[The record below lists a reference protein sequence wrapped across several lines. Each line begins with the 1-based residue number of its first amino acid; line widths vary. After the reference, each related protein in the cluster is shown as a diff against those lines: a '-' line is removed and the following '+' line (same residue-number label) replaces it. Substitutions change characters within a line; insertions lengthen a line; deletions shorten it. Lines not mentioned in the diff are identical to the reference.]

1 MSATANINGEEL
13 NIIDITEVQ
22 NKLLEPARILLDKIF
37 NGSIR
42 ISDSKHP
49 NNPTS
54 SYEVITASQLLIELN
69 NIFNNKELLSIKD
82 NSLLCKSINNLQ
94 DITNSVLS
102 RKVVLSSE
110 YENNGNDVKTV
121 YIGSF
126 LGNIRGIIYKAIQQN
141 IPGDYFDK
149 NKLLLSDDFDGIFD
163 INV

>member
-1 MSATANINGEEL
+1 M
-13 NIIDITEVQ
+13 
-22 NKLLEPARILLDKIF
+22 
-37 NGSIR
+37 
-42 ISDSKHP
+42 
-49 NNPTS
+49 
-54 SYEVITASQLLIELN
+54 
-69 NIFNNKELLSIKD
+69 
-82 NSLLCKSINNLQ
+82 
-94 DITNSVLS
+94 
-102 RKVVLSSE
+102 SSE